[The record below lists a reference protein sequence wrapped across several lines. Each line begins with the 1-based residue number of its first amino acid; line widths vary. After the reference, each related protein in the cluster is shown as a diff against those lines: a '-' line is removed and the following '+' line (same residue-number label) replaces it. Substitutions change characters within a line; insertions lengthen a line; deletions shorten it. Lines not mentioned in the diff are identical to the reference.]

1 MDTKEK
7 VRTCGTYADEKKA
20 KDVLILELMGLT
32 DIADYFLLASGTSER
47 HVRTISEYVE
57 TNMKGIG
64 IVPYSVEGYN
74 DGRWVIIDYQNVIVH
89 IFLETLRELY
99 DLESLWIEAKRYRI
113 NKENKISGVGNE
125 ETKA

>member
-57 TNMKGIG
+57 TNMKDIG
-64 IVPYSVEGYN
+64 IAPYSVEGYN

-113 NKENKISGVGNE
+113 DKENKISGVGNE

>member
-1 MDTKEK
+1 VDTKEK

-74 DGRWVIIDYQNVIVH
+74 DGRWVIIDYQIVIVH

>member
-1 MDTKEK
+1 VDTKEK

-57 TNMKGIG
+57 TNMKDIG
-64 IVPYSVEGYN
+64 VVPYSVEGYN

-113 NKENKISGVGNE
+113 DKENKISGVGNE